1 MKHTYQLHGMATT
14 LRMRTT
20 ISPEFH
26 PITSSRYYSLS
37 NVLLRGENEAKER
50 GRQAR
55 NIYNKCSENS
65 RPEIVFRTDVF
76 RKLTLGAPECC
87 SFYLSFPPS
96 FETQQVP
103 RAYHVFAM
111 EGLNQ
116 PGSQLGLSSAVPW
129 VPEAFHARFPVSV
142 KSKLMSSARGRRNEA
157 PRRTRE
163 KPLVPRVRQ
172 PSNALEISRQP

>member
-1 MKHTYQLHGMATT
+1 MKHTYQLRGMATT

-87 SFYLSFPPS
+87 SFYPLSLLLS
-96 FETQQVP
+96 KHNK
-103 RAYHVFAM
+103 YHVHITFLPWKVSISL
-111 EGLNQ
+111 GLNWVYRQ
-116 PGSQLGLSSAVPW
+116 PYPGCQRLFMRGFRFRSSLNSCL
-129 VPEAFHARFPVSV
+129 RPVADET
-142 KSKLMSSARGRRNEA
+142 KLLVA
-157 PRRTRE
+157 RE
-163 KPLVPRVRQ
+163 KNLWYPGYV
-172 PSNALEISRQP
+172 SRQMP